1 MTDLDWCRT
10 MLPKVSRTFSIGIQM
25 MPEPLEAWI
34 TVGYL
39 LCRVIDTVEDTP
51 SINWATRR
59 RLFTGFEDALAT
71 GNCTAFESDAHVLP
85 QDDDGELSRGI
96 SRILTAMHS
105 FPPPAQQAM
114 RTWVGEMS
122 GGMAL
127 YARRHAYGDGHITL
141 RSFADLDR
149 YCYFVAGTVGHF
161 LTDLFLIATPVL
173 HVHSQRLR
181 SHASGFGALLQMTNI
196 IKDVTDDWARGWCF
210 IPETALMEAGTTAE
224 QLTDPPHAQRGVLAV
239 DLVNARARALY
250 AEAIAYILA
259 IPREEEALRRFC
271 LFPMLL
277 AGKTLELARGNGAV
291 VHPNSVVKV
300 SRSIV
305 EETMAQVETLFSDD
319 LGIGALT
326 LAVPGEPT

>member
-1 MTDLDWCRT
+1 MTDLDWCRS

-25 MPEPLEAWI
+25 MPQPLEAWI

-39 LCRVIDTVEDTP
+39 LCRVVDTVEDTP
-51 SINWATRR
+51 SINWAIRR

-71 GNCTAFESDAHVLP
+71 GNCAAFESDAHVLS

-96 SRILTAMHS
+96 SRVLSAMHT
-105 FPPPAQQAM
+105 FPPAVQQTM

-122 GGMAL
+122 GGMAV
-127 YARRHAYGDGHITL
+127 YARRHAHGDGHTNL

-161 LTDLFLIATPVL
+161 LTDVFLIATPAL
-173 HVHSQRLR
+173 QVHSKRLR
-181 SHASGFGALLQMTNI
+181 AHANGFGALLQMTNI

-210 IPETALMEAGTTAE
+210 IPETALLEAGTTAE
-224 QLTDPPHAQRGVLAV
+224 KLTEPSHAESGVRAV
-239 DLVNARARALY
+239 DMVNARARHLY

-277 AGKTLELARGNGAV
+277 AGKTLELAQGNRAV
-291 VHPNSVVKV
+291 VNPNTVVKV
-300 SRSIV
+300 SRAIV
-305 EETMAQVETLFSDD
+305 AETVAQVEALFSDD
-319 LGIGALT
+319 LGIGDLK
-326 LAVPGEPT
+326 LAVPAEPK